1 MKLGLALKLTIILG
15 CDYDEAEARAKAEV
29 KAAEKTRL
37 KRRLSYYC

>member
-1 MKLGLALKLTIILG
+1 MKLGLSLKLAMTI
-15 CDYDEAEARAKAEV
+15 DDEAEAGAQAEF